1 MATYTPKPL
10 ATQVA
15 LAASNTTVYTPSG
28 VTGIIR
34 TIVAQSAAAGK
45 NFTLSI
51 GADGAGTRL
60 YDAFVLTQNVPEIRN
75 GWWPVLTGVAVNMY
89 CAATAVNGGLY
100 GYEYA

>member
-15 LAASNTTVYTPSG
+15 LAASNTAVYTPSA

-34 TIVAQSAAAGK
+34 TIQAETTAAGK
-45 NFTLSI
+45 SFTLSI
-51 GADGAGTRL
+51 GTDGAGTRL
-60 YDAFVLTQNVPEIRN
+60 FDAFALTANVPSIFN
-75 GWWPVLTGVAVNMY
+75 GWWPVLTGIAVNMY

>member
-1 MATYTPKPL
+1 MAVYTPKPL
-10 ATQVA
+10 AVQAA
-15 LAASNTTVYTPSG
+15 LVGSATTVYTPSA

-34 TIVAQSAAAGK
+34 TITAQTVASGK

-51 GADGAGTRL
+51 GVDGAGTRL
-60 YDAFVLTQNVPEIRN
+60 FDAFALTANVPFIQN
-75 GWWPVLTGVAVNMY
+75 GWWPVLTTVIVNMY